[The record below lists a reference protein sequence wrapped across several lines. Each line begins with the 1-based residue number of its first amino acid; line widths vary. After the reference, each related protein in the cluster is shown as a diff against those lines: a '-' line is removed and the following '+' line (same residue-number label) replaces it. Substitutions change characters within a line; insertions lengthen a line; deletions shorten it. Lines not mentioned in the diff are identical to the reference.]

1 MKGNLTMKRI
11 VLLIVIV
18 LLAAIV
24 IKGPDSLIG
33 LAKMSRSASDNGG
46 SLPNVIGKATGVTG
60 KKVLV
65 AYFSWGGNTR
75 EVAKLIHSKTGG
87 DLFEIKKETPYPKEY
102 KPTTDV
108 GKQEVEQDARPK
120 LAGPLPDLKQY
131 DVIVLGYPIWWY
143 IEPMPVKTFVEA
155 QDLSGKTILPFATSG
170 GSGIEGSVA
179 DLRKTLP
186 KSQVKDGLL
195 ANMTGGIDRWLK
207 ENGHAWTMPFI
218 KYALQ
223 NEVYVGDVMLQKY
236 FTESPVSKKLV
247 KNTGQ
252 LQRYYISNNHEPI
265 IDRETF
271 DKVQAKIKANF
282 EFNPSAHWIVKPYCF
297 TSKIVCGK
305 CGNHFYKGLTKTNM
319 VDGLCEHYVCLGKHK
334 KGLKFCNARGIRGNR
349 LRAACCDVLG
359 IDEFDENLFS
369 KQIEKIVTTDTDVLE
384 FYFYDGRMKT
394 AKIHYFSQE
403 EKKHTDPHTK
413 VFGYAWS
420 SNGYQMITNECEA
433 VKLMYQYYS
442 EGAAIIEISR
452 RLEAQ
457 GFKARTAISRKLIT
471 RVLDSDFYIG
481 HRTIKGQFTE
491 SGEDEFIENDHEP
504 LIDLELNR
512 KVKERRREE
521 LKKFFNSRKKSA
533 E

>member
-120 LAGPLPDLKQY
+120 LAG
-131 DVIVLGYPIWWY
+131 GYPIWWY

-207 ENGHAWTMPFI
+207 ENG
-218 KYALQ
+218 
-223 NEVYVGDVMLQKY
+223 
-236 FTESPVSKKLV
+236 LV
-247 KNTGQ
+247 K
-252 LQRYYISNNHEPI
+252 
-265 IDRETF
+265 
-271 DKVQAKIKANF
+271 
-282 EFNPSAHWIVKPYCF
+282 
-297 TSKIVCGK
+297 
-305 CGNHFYKGLTKTNM
+305 
-319 VDGLCEHYVCLGKHK
+319 
-334 KGLKFCNARGIRGNR
+334 
-349 LRAACCDVLG
+349 
-359 IDEFDENLFS
+359 
-369 KQIEKIVTTDTDVLE
+369 
-384 FYFYDGRMKT
+384 
-394 AKIHYFSQE
+394 
-403 EKKHTDPHTK
+403 
-413 VFGYAWS
+413 
-420 SNGYQMITNECEA
+420 
-433 VKLMYQYYS
+433 
-442 EGAAIIEISR
+442 
-452 RLEAQ
+452 
-457 GFKARTAISRKLIT
+457 
-471 RVLDSDFYIG
+471 
-481 HRTIKGQFTE
+481 
-491 SGEDEFIENDHEP
+491 
-504 LIDLELNR
+504 
-512 KVKERRREE
+512 
-521 LKKFFNSRKKSA
+521 
-533 E
+533 